1 MATKK
6 KIVEDVKKAEEYA
19 KKEAVRF
26 WPLMK
31 LQPWRFA
38 AYTSSR
44 SRIGYVAG
52 KHSDHLVV
60 HHEA

>member
-26 WPLMK
+26 WPLMMLK
-31 LQPWRFA
+31 PWRVE
-38 AYTSSR
+38 AYTSVVLA
-44 SRIGYVAG
+44 IGYVAG
-52 KHSDHLVV
+52 KLF
-60 HHEA
+60 